1 MRLAELGSMSVDIV
15 PLLARCGRG
24 SEERRLLSVLLPAA
38 SLASLQQQ
46 VAVLVARCDQVSR
59 RRYN

>member
-1 MRLAELGSMSVDIV
+1 MSLDIV

-46 VAVLVARCDQVSR
+46 LAVLLARCDQVSR